1 METSPGYTNLKGN
14 TTIAPRSRLIAIFT
28 AFLAV
33 CTGCGSGSGATPTVP
48 PPLPIVERP
57 PVTME
62 TLSDVTSRD
71 VFLGEQGKGYA
82 HVCPGADRGS
92 EPRSFLIRVPGFSPS
107 IVDREP
113 AAGDLESTCAD
124 HDDAANYHLA
134 QARWTNG
141 ADYIQRNAGFIRE
154 LIEMIN
160 DKYEITADDRLA
172 IVGGSMGGVVSR
184 YALQSMETEGVAHNI
199 DLFVSVDSP
208 QQGAYV
214 PIGVQHITNVF
225 KDDGAQPM
233 LDILDTPAARQM
245 LVYHYTQGSN
255 TQTWT
260 NDYQTLYVDDLQGV
274 LGGFVRTEGLRTVA
288 VSSGRMDGV
297 LEQPTSG
304 ARYFA
309 GDLKISSTHTEN
321 VIIDTVLCKD
331 TLTFDIDVDIFL
343 IPQAWSLGITGGG
356 PSTSVKVA
364 SSDVKTNINNIGID
378 DRDGLIAHFKAD
390 AKSQLSLFCSQFVT
404 DTLVGRIVDAAVETG
419 RDKAKPYVAN
429 YKDKIFTVP
438 SSDIVTEGVPAGLS
452 DHIGQLR
459 STMRD
464 NGFRLYTLS
473 PAVQNRDTNAFIPV
487 TSALMLTGVS
497 PTDSLTVEILEA
509 ASPFDKIYIEP
520 AANLDHGKTTTDW
533 YSLEVTALFDAP

>member
-1 METSPGYTNLKGN
+1 MDTSTGYANLRSN
-14 TTIAPRSRLIAIFT
+14 TTIAPRLKLAAIVT

-33 CTGCGSGSGATPTVP
+33 CTGCGSGSGATP
-48 PPLPIVERP
+48 PLPIVERP

-62 TLSDVTSRD
+62 TLANVTSRD
-71 VFLGEQGKGYA
+71 SFLGEQGKGYA

-107 IVDREP
+107 IVDHQP
-113 AAGDLESTCAD
+113 ADDELESTCAD
-124 HDDAANYHLA
+124 HDDTANYHLV
-134 QARWTNG
+134 QVRWTNG
-141 ADYIQRNAGFIRE
+141 ADYIQRNAGFVRE

-160 DKYEITADDRLA
+160 LKYEINADDHLA
-172 IVGGSMGGVVSR
+172 IIGGSMGGLVSR
-184 YALQSMETEGVAHNI
+184 YALQSMETEGIAHNM
-199 DLFVSVDSP
+199 DLFVSMDSP

-225 KDDGAQPM
+225 KDDGAQSM

-245 LVYHYTQGSN
+245 LIYHYTQGSN
-255 TQTWT
+255 AQSWT
-260 NDYQTLYVDDLQGV
+260 NDYQTLFVDDLQGV

-297 LEQPTSG
+297 LEQPAPG

-309 GDLKISSTHTEN
+309 GDLKISNTHTAN
-321 VIIDTVLCKD
+321 VDIDTFPCKT

-343 IPQAWSLGITGGG
+343 IPQAWALGITGGG

-364 SSDVKTNINNIGID
+364 SSDVKTNINDISID
-378 DRDGLIAHFKAD
+378 DRAGLIAHFKAE
-390 AKSQLSLFCSQFVT
+390 AKSQLSLFCRQFVT
-404 DTLVGRIVDAAVETG
+404 DALVGHIVDTAVETG
-419 RDKAKPYVAN
+419 RNDAEPYVAN

-459 STMRD
+459 STMKD

-473 PAVQNRDTNAFIPV
+473 AAVQTKNTNAFIPV
-487 TSALMLTGVS
+487 TSALMLTGVG
-497 PTDSLTVEILEA
+497 PTDNLTVEILEA

-520 AANLDHGKTTTDW
+520 TANLDHGKTTTGW
-533 YSLEVTALFDAP
+533 YALEVTALFDAL